1 MLEENL
7 TKDVQGLYTEDYK
20 TLRKEI
26 KEDLNNYREIYH
38 IHALGDILVVPTL
51 I

>member
-20 TLRKEI
+20 ALLRKTEENL
-26 KEDLNNYREIYH
+26 KTSR
-38 IHALGDILVVPTL
+38 P
-51 I
+51 